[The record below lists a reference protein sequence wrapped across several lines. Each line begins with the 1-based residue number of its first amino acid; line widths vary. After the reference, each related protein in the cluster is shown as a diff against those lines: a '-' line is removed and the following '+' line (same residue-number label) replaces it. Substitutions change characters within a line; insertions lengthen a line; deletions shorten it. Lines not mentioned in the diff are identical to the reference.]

1 MQPTRGLLL
10 SGFDGRGNVIRI
22 SLSPDRFAG
31 QRLGLS
37 LGRHPELV
45 DEVVNDESVSRRHL
59 RISLRGDQ
67 FYIED
72 LNSSNG
78 TFLDRH
84 RLSPFQPTRLDD
96 GATVALGSLEVAVSQ

>member
-1 MQPTRGLLL
+1 MQPTRGLVLT
-10 SGFDGRGNVIRI
+10 GFDGRGNAIHI

-45 DEVVNDESVSRRHL
+45 DEVIDDDSVSRRHL
-59 RISLRGDQ
+59 RISFRGDQ

-78 TFLDRH
+78 TFLDRQ
-84 RLSPFQPTRLDD
+84 RLSPFQPARLDH
-96 GATVALGSLEVAVSQ
+96 GATVALGGLEVRISN

>member
-1 MQPTRGLLL
+1 MQPTRGLVLT
-10 SGFDGRGNVIRI
+10 GFDGRGNAIHI
-22 SLSPDRFAG
+22 SLSPNRFAD

-45 DEVVNDESVSRRHL
+45 DEVLNDESVSRRHL
-59 RISLRGDQ
+59 RISFRGDQ

-84 RLSPFQPTRLDD
+84 RLSPFQPARLDH
-96 GATVALGSLEVAVSQ
+96 GATVALGGLEVRISK

>member
-1 MQPTRGLLL
+1 MQSTRGLVLT
-10 SGFDGRGNVIRI
+10 GFDGRGNAIHI

-45 DEVVNDESVSRRHL
+45 DEVIDDDSVSRRHL
-59 RISLRGDQ
+59 RISFRGDQ

-84 RLSPFQPTRLDD
+84 RLSPFQPARLDH
-96 GATVALGSLEVAVSQ
+96 GATVALGGLEVRISK

>member
-1 MQPTRGLLL
+1 MQPTRGLVLT
-10 SGFDGRGNVIRI
+10 GFDGRGNAIHI

-31 QRLGLS
+31 QHLGLS

-45 DEVVNDESVSRRHL
+45 DEVIDDESVSRRHL
-59 RISLRGDQ
+59 RISFRGDQ

-84 RLSPFQPTRLDD
+84 RLSPFQPARLDH
-96 GATVALGSLEVAVSQ
+96 GATVALGGLKVRISQ

>member
-1 MQPTRGLLL
+1 MQSTRGLVLT
-10 SGFDGRGNVIRI
+10 GFDGRGNAIHI

-45 DEVVNDESVSRRHL
+45 DEVIDDDSVSRRHL
-59 RISLRGDQ
+59 RISFRGDQ

-84 RLSPFQPTRLDD
+84 RLSPFQPARLDH
-96 GATVALGSLEVAVSQ
+96 GATVALGGLEVRISQ

>member
-1 MQPTRGLLL
+1 MQPTRGLVLT
-10 SGFDGRGNVIRI
+10 GFDGRGNAIHI

-45 DEVVNDESVSRRHL
+45 DEVIDDESVSRRHL
-59 RISLRGDQ
+59 RISFRGDQ

-78 TFLDRH
+78 TYLDRH
-84 RLSPFQPTRLDD
+84 RLSPFQPARLDH
-96 GATVALGSLEVAVSQ
+96 GATVALGGLEVRISQ

>member
-1 MQPTRGLLL
+1 MQTTRGLVLA
-10 SGFDGRGNVIRI
+10 GFDGRGNVIHI
-22 SLSPDRFAG
+22 SLSPDRFAS

-59 RISLRGDQ
+59 RISLRDNQ

-78 TFLDRH
+78 TFLNRH
-84 RLSPFQPTRLDD
+84 RLSPFQPARLDYD
-96 GATVALGSLEVAVSQ
+96 ATVTLGNLEVTVSK

>member
-1 MQPTRGLLL
+1 MQPTRGLVLT
-10 SGFDGRGNVIRI
+10 GFDGRGDVIRI
-22 SLSPDRFAG
+22 SLSPERFAG

-45 DEVVNDESVSRRHL
+45 DEVINDASVSRRHL
-59 RISLRGDQ
+59 RISFRGDQ

-84 RLSPFQPTRLDD
+84 RLSPFQPARLDYGTTITL
-96 GATVALGSLEVAVSQ
+96 GALEVTVTK

>member
-1 MQPTRGLLL
+1 MQTTHGLVLT
-10 SGFDGRGNVIRI
+10 GFDGRGNVIRI
-22 SLSPDRFAG
+22 SLSPGRFAG

-59 RISLRGDQ
+59 RISLHDNQ

-78 TFLDRH
+78 TFLNRH
-84 RLSPFQPTRLDD
+84 RLSPFQPARLDY
-96 GATVALGSLEVAVSQ
+96 GATVALGNLEVRVSK